1 MRDRQN
7 SKPLFQ
13 FLISLILG
21 IALAAC
27 SGGNVKNA
35 GGVPAMEVDPTV
47 KGPVS
52 GVGIEAYDIVSM
64 TDKMLRDI
72 LATPQIAA
80 RQTPPRIIIDGSD
93 FTNEGSQPINKNLI
107 INRLRVEL
115 NRSAKGKIKFI
126 GREYDYALQR
136 ERSLK
141 REGETD
147 IGTTG
152 LTKALFGVD
161 FKLVGSIGTLDTSS
175 FRSSGMYQRYTQ
187 VTFEMLDLE
196 SGEIIWSNNYEIE
209 KAAADSAV
217 YR

>member
-1 MRDRQN
+1 MQERQN
-7 SKPLFQ
+7 SKPLLQ
-13 FLISLILG
+13 FVISFILCL
-21 IALAAC
+21 ALAAC
-27 SGGNVKNA
+27 GQTVKNP

-47 KGPVS
+47 KGPAS
-52 GVGIEAYDIVSM
+52 GIGIESQDITAM

-72 LATPQIAA
+72 LATPQISA
-80 RQTPPRIIIDGSD
+80 RKTPPRIIVDSSD

-107 INRLRVEL
+107 VNRLRVEL
-115 NRSAKGKIKFI
+115 NRAAKGKIKFI
-126 GREYDYALQR
+126 GREYDYALQH
-136 ERSLK
+136 ERALK

-161 FKLVGSIGTLDTSS
+161 FKLVGSIGTLDTSAM
-175 FRSSGMYQRYTQ
+175 RSSGLRQRYTQ

-196 SGEIIWSNNYEIE
+196 SGEIIWSNNYEME
-209 KAAADSAV
+209 KAAADDAV